1 MIYTRAYK
9 TALVLLAL
17 GWQSC
22 AFATCLNTLQQEA
35 PTERYTLN
43 AATAIDTHT
52 GLMWLRCPL
61 GQQWSVAQ
69 NRCGLDNT
77 QALTATWGQAIERA
91 NTTTASGFDDWRLPN
106 KSELSSITDRGCTGP
121 AINETVFPGTLNS
134 GYWSSTPGRR
144 EEGYAW
150 HVDFTTGIMLPR
162 EIEAE
167 FGVYLV
173 RDI

>member
-1 MIYTRAYK
+1 MSIHTVKSAF
-9 TALVLLAL
+9 LVLAIS
-17 GWQSC
+17 WQSC
-22 AFATCLNTLQQEA
+22 AFATCLTSLQQQA

-43 AATAIDTHT
+43 NATAIDTHT

-61 GQQWSVAQ
+61 GQQWGAAK
-69 NRCGLDNT
+69 NRCEQDTSQPLAT
-77 QALTATWGQAIERA
+77 TWGEAVTLA
-91 NTTTASGFDDWRLPN
+91 ASAEAGGFDDWRLPN
-106 KSELSSITDRGCTGP
+106 KSELSSLVDRACTGP
-121 AINETVFPGTLNS
+121 AINEAVFPGTLNS

-173 RDI
+173 RSI